1 MIDIQK
7 LTKLRNWLDIA
18 LRVLEANGLPPDAK
32 LKNISLADNGL
43 GLFLHMKDGS
53 FWKLGVTL
61 HRLDDRK

>member
-18 LRVLEANGLPPDAK
+18 LRVLEANGLPPEAK
-32 LKNISLADNGL
+32 LKNISPADN